1 MNQLEEEKKEVV
13 EKKKGEE
20 KNEVVEKKKC
30 LTLNISSCEKE
41 IGESCCDDEDAEM
54 AMLAKR
60 YKKLTF
66 EKNQRMRKWKFKR
79 DRFKGVSSRYNQ
91 ILCYGCNQPEHLRN
105 ECPLN
110 K

>member
-1 MNQLEEEKKEVV
+1 MSKRWIKW
-13 EKKKGEE
+13 KKK
-20 KNEVVEKKKC
+20 KNEVIGKKKS
-30 LTLNISSCEKE
+30 LALKMSSHKEEISESSCE
-41 IGESCCDDEDAEM
+41 DEDAEM
-54 AMLAKR
+54 AMLAKQ

-105 ECPLN
+105 ECLLN